1 MNWELG
7 ALKILAKNT
16 AVPGVV
22 LRDAIGE
29 IEKLQKSRNRSIEE
43 NGKLRADRASLRA
56 ELAECQELLVEM
68 VNQYCRNNSDEPT
81 TYSHDFMSTGEA
93 VFEYLVNHG
102 LAEWDLNGI
111 DIRLRKVKP

>member
-56 ELAECQELLVEM
+56 ELVECQELLVEM
-68 VNQYCRNNSDEPT
+68 VNQYCRNNSDD
-81 TYSHDFMSTGEA
+81 TYRHDFMSTGEA
-93 VFEYLVNHG
+93 VFEYLVKNG
-102 LAEWDLNGI
+102 LAEWAGGE
-111 DIRLRKVKP
+111 DILLKKRDQ